1 MSRGPAVLA
10 ACALVVGL
18 GVGIGAST
26 AGVHVSRVAGSSMSP
41 GIDPGDRIV
50 TRDLDAAGR
59 AGVRRGQVV
68 MFRFPTGTSGRA
80 VKRVIAVGGDTV
92 EIAERTVVVGDYV
105 IPIEGAPSPD
115 AGRSRIEA
123 VPPDYVF
130 LLGDNAPVSIDSRSV
145 GPVPSQ
151 ELVEDVLFVVPA
163 ATVPVGIGL
172 AVLFGVV
179 SGAVVLRRRRGP
191 RTD

>member
-1 MSRGPAVLA
+1 MVSV
-10 ACALVVGL
+10 

-41 GIDPGDRIV
+41 GIDRGDRIV
-50 TRDLDAAGR
+50 TRDLHAAGR
-59 AGVRRGQVV
+59 AGVRRGQMV
-68 MFRFPTGTSGRA
+68 MFRFPPGTSGRA

-92 EIAERTVVVGDYV
+92 EIGERTVAVGDHV
-105 IPIEGAPSPD
+105 IPIEGAPNPD
-115 AGRSRIEA
+115 AGRSRIEV

-145 GPVPSQ
+145 GPLPSQ
-151 ELVEDVLFVVPA
+151 ELVARVLFVVPA

-179 SGAVVLRRRRGP
+179 SGAVVLRRRRGR
-191 RTD
+191 RTG

>member
-1 MSRGPAVLA
+1 
-10 ACALVVGL
+10 
-18 GVGIGAST
+18 
-26 AGVHVSRVAGSSMSP
+26 MSP

-92 EIAERTVVVGDYV
+92 EIAERTVVVGDHV
-105 IPIEGAPSPD
+105 IPIEGAPNPD

-151 ELVEDVLFVVPA
+151 ELLEHVLFVVPA
-163 ATVPVGIGL
+163 ATLPVGIGL

-191 RTD
+191 RTG